1 MDGACSRTHG
11 KGNPPFGQLGRR
23 AFLLGGKAFR
33 WLNGGVRMEVF
44 TPESLPPPQSGRFRY
59 GVIGSPIA
67 HSLSPAMQLAGFQ
80 AAGLDAEYFRIEIPK
95 DDLAKAIPRLLEA
108 GFQGWN
114 CTLPHKTEMFR
125 IVTQKDPSAIEA
137 QSVNTVRVEGRQLHG
152 FSTDA
157 GGWEAA
163 IQETWAVPLNNLQ
176 ILILG
181 CGGVGQSI
189 ARRLAR
195 SGCGS
200 LILMNRDP
208 RRAELLNLELKP
220 IVDGRFPLSFLPWTD
235 ANLET
240 TLKKTDLIVQAT
252 SLGLRETDPL
262 PIPAHFLNAKLKV
275 YDTIYRKGFTPL
287 VRASRERGCSAE
299 DGLAMLLQQG
309 ILSWEIWT
317 GKTAPKAAMRQALWQ
332 AAEREK

>member
-1 MDGACSRTHG
+1 
-11 KGNPPFGQLGRR
+11 
-23 AFLLGGKAFR
+23 
-33 WLNGGVRMEVF
+33 
-44 TPESLPPPQSGRFRY
+44 
-59 GVIGSPIA
+59 
-67 HSLSPAMQLAGFQ
+67 MQMAGFQ

-114 CTLPHKTEMFR
+114 CTLPHKTEMLR

-163 IQETWAVPLNNLQ
+163 IQETWSVPLNNLQ

-189 ARRLAR
+189 ARHLAR
-195 SGCGS
+195 AGCGS
-200 LILMNRDP
+200 LTLMNRDP
-208 RRAELLNLELKP
+208 RRAEQLNLELKP

-235 ANLET
+235 TNLEI

-262 PIPAHFLNAKLKV
+262 PIPIHLLDPKLKV

-287 VRASRERGCSAE
+287 IRAARERGCSAE
-299 DGLAMLLQQG
+299 DGLAMLLHQG

-317 GKTAPKAAMRQALWQ
+317 GKRAPKAAMRQALWQ

>member
-1 MDGACSRTHG
+1 M
-11 KGNPPFGQLGRR
+11 PI
-23 AFLLGGKAFR
+23 
-33 WLNGGVRMEVF
+33 EVF
-44 TPESLPPPQSGRFRY
+44 TPESLPPFQSGRIRY

-67 HSLSPAMQLAGFQ
+67 HSLSPAMQMAGFQ
-80 AAGLDAEYFRIEIPK
+80 AAGLNAEYFRIEIPK
-95 DDLAKAIPRLLEA
+95 DDLTKAIPRLLDA

-125 IVTQKDPSAIEA
+125 IATPKDPSAIEA
-137 QSVNTVRVEGRQLHG
+137 QSVNTIRVEGSHLHG

-163 IQETWAVPLNNLQ
+163 IQETWAVPLNNLH

-195 SGCGS
+195 VGCGS
-200 LILMNRDP
+200 LTLMNRDP
-208 RRAELLNLELKP
+208 QRAEQLNFELKP
-220 IVDGRFPLSFLPWTD
+220 MVGGRFSLSFLPWND
-235 ANLET
+235 AKLEMA
-240 TLKKTDLIVQAT
+240 LKKTDLLVQAT
-252 SLGLRETDPL
+252 SLGLREADPL
-262 PIPAHFLNAKLKV
+262 PIPAHFLGPKLKV

-287 VRASRERGCSAE
+287 IRAARERDCSAE
-299 DGLAMLLQQG
+299 DGLTMLLHQG

-317 GKTAPKAAMRQALWQ
+317 GKKAPKAAMRQALWQ
-332 AAEREK
+332 AAEREI

>member
-1 MDGACSRTHG
+1 
-11 KGNPPFGQLGRR
+11 
-23 AFLLGGKAFR
+23 
-33 WLNGGVRMEVF
+33 
-44 TPESLPPPQSGRFRY
+44 
-59 GVIGSPIA
+59 
-67 HSLSPAMQLAGFQ
+67 MQMAGFQ

-95 DDLAKAIPRLLEA
+95 DDLTKAIPRLLDG
-108 GFQGWN
+108 GFLGWN

-125 IVTQKDPSAIEA
+125 IATPKDPSAIEA
-137 QSVNTVRVEGRQLHG
+137 QSVNTIRVEGSQLHG

-163 IQETWAVPLNNLQ
+163 IQETWAVPLNHLH

-189 ARRLAR
+189 ARRIAR
-195 SGCGS
+195 VGCGS
-200 LILMNRDP
+200 LTLINRDP
-208 RRAELLNLELKP
+208 RRAEQLNLELKS
-220 IVDGRFPLSFLPWTD
+220 IEGGRFPLSFLPWND
-235 ANLET
+235 ANLEI
-240 TLKKTDLIVQAT
+240 TLQKTELVVQAT

-262 PIPAHFLNAKLKV
+262 PIPAHFLDAKLKI

-287 VRASRERGCSAE
+287 IRAARERGCSAE
-299 DGLAMLLQQG
+299 DGLTMLLHQG

-317 GKTAPKAAMRQALWQ
+317 GKKAPKAAMRQALWQ

>member
-1 MDGACSRTHG
+1 
-11 KGNPPFGQLGRR
+11 
-23 AFLLGGKAFR
+23 
-33 WLNGGVRMEVF
+33 MEVF
-44 TPESLPPPQSGRFRY
+44 TPESLPPPQSGKIRY

-108 GFQGWN
+108 GFRGWN

-125 IVTQKDPSAIEA
+125 IATQKDPSAIQA

-163 IQETWAVPLNNLQ
+163 IQETWAVPLNNLH
-176 ILILG
+176 ILVLG
-181 CGGVGQSI
+181 CGGVGQS
-189 ARRLAR
+189 LAR
-195 SGCGS
+195 HLARKGCGS
-200 LILMNRDP
+200 LTLMNRDP
-208 RRAELLNLELKP
+208 RRAEQLNLELKP
-220 IVDGRFPLSFLPWTD
+220 MVGGRFPLSFLQWTD
-235 ANLET
+235 TNLEIA
-240 TLKKTDLIVQAT
+240 LKKTDLIVQAT
-252 SLGLRETDPL
+252 SLGLQETDSL
-262 PIPAHFLNAKLKV
+262 PIPAHFLDPRLKV

-287 VRASRERGCSAE
+287 IRAARERSCSAE
-299 DGLAMLLQQG
+299 DGLTMLLHQG

-317 GKTAPKAAMRQALWQ
+317 GEKAPKAPMRQALWQ
-332 AAEREK
+332 AAQREK

>member
-1 MDGACSRTHG
+1 
-11 KGNPPFGQLGRR
+11 
-23 AFLLGGKAFR
+23 
-33 WLNGGVRMEVF
+33 MEVF
-44 TPESLPPPQSGRFRY
+44 TLESLPPPQSGRIRY

-67 HSLSPAMQLAGFQ
+67 HSLSPAMQMAGFQ

-95 DDLAKAIPRLLEA
+95 DNLAKAIPCLLEA

-125 IVTQKDPSAIEA
+125 IATQKDPSAIQA

-163 IQETWAVPLNNLQ
+163 IQETWAVPLSNLH

-189 ARRLAR
+189 ARHLAR
-195 SGCGS
+195 KGCGS
-200 LILMNRDP
+200 LTLMNRDP
-208 RRAELLNLELKP
+208 RRAEQLNLELKP
-220 IVDGRFPLSFLPWTD
+220 MVGGRFPLSFLPWND
-235 ANLET
+235 ANLEIA
-240 TLKKTDLIVQAT
+240 LKKTDLVVQAT
-252 SLGLRETDPL
+252 SLGLRETDSL
-262 PIPAHFLNAKLKV
+262 PIPADFLDPRLKV

-287 VRASRERGCSAE
+287 IRAARERGCSAE
-299 DGLAMLLQQG
+299 DGLTMLLHQG

-317 GKTAPKAAMRQALWQ
+317 GKKAPEAAMRQALWQ

>member
-1 MDGACSRTHG
+1 
-11 KGNPPFGQLGRR
+11 
-23 AFLLGGKAFR
+23 
-33 WLNGGVRMEVF
+33 
-44 TPESLPPPQSGRFRY
+44 
-59 GVIGSPIA
+59 
-67 HSLSPAMQLAGFQ
+67 MQMAGFQ

-95 DDLAKAIPRLLEA
+95 DNLAKAIPCLLEA

-137 QSVNTVRVEGRQLHG
+137 QSVNTVRLEGRQLHG

-163 IQETWAVPLNNLQ
+163 IQETWAVPLSNLH

-189 ARRLAR
+189 ARHLAR
-195 SGCGS
+195 KGCGS
-200 LILMNRDP
+200 LTLMNRDP
-208 RRAELLNLELKP
+208 RRAEQLNLELKP
-220 IVDGRFPLSFLPWTD
+220 MVGGRFPLSFLPWND
-235 ANLET
+235 ANLEIA
-240 TLKKTDLIVQAT
+240 LKKTDLIVQAT
-252 SLGLRETDPL
+252 SLGLRETDSL
-262 PIPAHFLNAKLKV
+262 PIPAHFLDPKLKV

-287 VRASRERGCSAE
+287 IRAARERGCSAE
-299 DGLAMLLQQG
+299 DGLTMLLHQG

-317 GKTAPKAAMRQALWQ
+317 GKKAPEAAMRQALWQ